1 MYDTHKII
9 VVHSN
14 YFINV
19 SCYRFVTIEHT
30 LMCLDTDQNPKE
42 RLKLEGII
50 NDTWFLKGR
59 RGWDPRKKQRHWSWT
74 KGGAS
79 LF

>member
-1 MYDTHKII
+1 
-9 VVHSN
+9 
-14 YFINV
+14 
-19 SCYRFVTIEHT
+19 
-30 LMCLDTDQNPKE
+30 MCLDTDQNPKE